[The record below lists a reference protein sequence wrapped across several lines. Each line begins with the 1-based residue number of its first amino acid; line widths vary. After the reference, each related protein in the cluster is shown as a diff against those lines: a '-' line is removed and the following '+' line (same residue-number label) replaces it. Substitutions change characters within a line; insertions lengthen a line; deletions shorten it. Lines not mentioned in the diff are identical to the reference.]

1 SIFLQIDLEHRYE
14 VVEMLATALY
24 KRGYVQEEFIHTAVL
39 RERTSA
45 TSIGSSIAIP
55 HGNPS
60 GILHSGIAV
69 AILKQPIE
77 WGVDKVSLV
86 FLLAVV
92 DEETK
97 VTKSLFNELSFLSEQ
112 DELVKELI
120 QQKNT
125 SAFIKS
131 LTQ

>member
-1 SIFLQIDLEHRYE
+1 MKSWKCLRTPYMNQGF
-14 VVEMLATALY
+14 V
-24 KRGYVQEEFIHTAVL
+24 KKEFIHSAVL

-60 GILHSGIAV
+60 GILRSRIAV
-69 AILKQPIE
+69 AVLKKPIE
-77 WGVDKVSLV
+77 WGAEKVSLV

-92 DEETK
+92 DEDPQVIK
-97 VTKSLFNELSFLSEQ
+97 RLFNELSFLSEQ
-112 DELVKELI
+112 DELVSELTK
-120 QQKNT
+120 QNKV
-125 SAFIKS
+125 SAFYKC